1 MPSKSLLNRTFDARP
16 DRIDFRDLVYRPRL
30 VNLPDQHPSPGDISK
45 YFPKYRAARL
55 VLDQGQEGACTGF
68 GLAAV
73 INYVRWEGWLR
84 RHGSNSAVAG
94 APEPVS
100 PRMLYQNARLY
111 DEWKGEDYQ
120 GSSCRGAMKGFH
132 KHGVCV
138 ERLWPYA
145 RPDGKPGTAQRGWDV
160 NAPLTPLGAYF
171 RIEGKSLLDMQSA
184 IFETH
189 AIYVSADVH
198 DGWDKVKAKCR
209 SLEHAVI
216 GPPKSTDTGGHA
228 FAIVGY
234 TGDGFI
240 IQNSWGPDWGYAGFA
255 LLPYEDWTQHGT
267 DAWALAL
274 GAPMRI
280 AMESAGQQT
289 RSRKRASAP
298 PLFASPFAR
307 TDDSL
312 SDRLRRHG
320 NLVARVAEDTSKVSP
335 WINGEEFG
343 HIVFIGHNGRAER
356 ELVAANDGN
365 HAAQVVVEEGLKI
378 AAEKGFGH
386 VAIYGHGGLN
396 DRAAGVQRARILGP
410 WLAANGIY
418 PLFVVWQTGFLE
430 SAKDILE
437 SAVEKLFMPSEAV
450 EGWALQKLNEMKD
463 RAFEVFARDAGIKA
477 IWENMK
483 NRAAGSVS
491 PDGGLT
497 AVAQFMG
504 RIMARQDKPPKL
516 HLLGHSAGAILQGHF
531 LSAMARNSLSAASI
545 HLWAPACN
553 VEFATETY
561 GAAFA
566 NGTASP
572 GTTFIGVLSDAN
584 ERDDPCVPA
593 LYSKSLLYLVSR
605 ALEAEHKTPVL
616 GMARVWPKWDKQDDT
631 FMRGYGEQLKAWRSA
646 SRNTRL
652 DPPIVKPEV
661 ATLHEPNNVETIDAN
676 HGSFDNNVDVV
687 NSAIERI
694 IGRKPKLP
702 VTDLRGF

>member
-1 MPSKSLLNRTFDARP
+1 
-16 DRIDFRDLVYRPRL
+16 
-30 VNLPDQHPSPGDISK
+30 
-45 YFPKYRAARL
+45 
-55 VLDQGQEGACTGF
+55 
-68 GLAAV
+68 
-73 INYVRWEGWLR
+73 
-84 RHGSNSAVAG
+84 
-94 APEPVS
+94 
-100 PRMLYQNARLY
+100 MLYQNARLY

-138 ERLWPYA
+138 ERLWPYTQ
-145 RPDGKPGTAQRGWDV
+145 PNGKPGTAQHGWDV

-171 RIEGKSLLDMQSA
+171 RIDGRSLLDMQSA

-189 AIYVSADVH
+189 AIYVSSDVH
-198 DGWDKVKAKCR
+198 DGWDRVKARCR

-216 GPPKSTDTGGHA
+216 GPPKTSATGGHA

-255 LLPYEDWTQHGT
+255 LLLYEEWTQHGT

-274 GAPMRI
+274 GAPMRV
-280 AMESAGQQT
+280 AMEFDGQQA
-289 RSRKRASAP
+289 SGRKRASAL
-298 PLFASPFAR
+298 PLFASPYAR

-312 SDRLRRHG
+312 ADRLRRHG
-320 NLVARVAEDTSKVSP
+320 YLVARVADDTSKVSP

-365 HAAQVVVEEGLKI
+365 HAVQVVIDRALNI
-378 AAEKGFGH
+378 AAEKGFKH
-386 VAIYGHGGLN
+386 VAIYDHGGLN

-410 WLAANGIY
+410 WFAANGIY

-437 SAVEKLFMPSEAV
+437 SAVEKLFLPSEAV

-483 NRAAGSVS
+483 NRAAGSVDS
-491 PDGGLT
+491 EGGLT
-497 AVAQFMG
+497 AAAQFMG
-504 RIMARQDKPPKL
+504 KILARQNRPPKL
-516 HLLGHSAGAILQGHF
+516 HLLGHSAGAILQGYF
-531 LSAMARNSLSAASI
+531 LSAMARNSLSAASVQ
-545 HLWAPACN
+545 LWAPACN

-572 GTTFIGVLSDAN
+572 ATTFIGVLSDAN

-605 ALEAEHKTPVL
+605 ALESEHKTPIL
-616 GMARVWPKWDKQDDT
+616 GMARVWPKWEKRDDT
-631 FMRGYGEQLKAWRSA
+631 FMRGYERQLKAWHSA
-646 SRNTRL
+646 SKKIRL

-661 ATLHEPNNVETIDAN
+661 RTLHEPNKVETIDAN

-687 NSAIERI
+687 NTAIERI
-694 IGRKPKLP
+694 IGRKPKVP